1 MLVHLA
7 LAALYLLL
15 AWYPRALAPG
25 RSIAPRERFGLALA
39 IVVHGALIG
48 SDMFGT
54 AELRFGFGYAISS
67 TLWLAVMIVWLQGFP
82 RAGARAAAGR
92 PAAGR
97 VRRHAS
103 RCCFRGR
110 RSPPRAISPALRL
123 HLLVAM
129 VAYSL

>member
-1 MLVHLA
+1 MHSEPFYVLVHLA

-15 AWYPRALAPG
+15 AWWSWSALAPG

-67 TLWLAVMIVWLQGFP
+67 TLWLAVMIVWLQGFLAP
-82 RAGARAAAGR
+82 
-92 PAAGR
+92 
-97 VRRHAS
+97 VR
-103 RCCFRGR
+103 
-110 RSPPRAISPALRL
+110 
-123 HLLVAM
+123 
-129 VAYSL
+129 